1 MAERPLISIE
11 GKTESATAAAWPDT
25 MGFVLAGGQ
34 SSRMGEDK
42 ALVLFNGRPLV
53 ERALGILR
61 AAGLEASIAGAR
73 TASALQTLKAFA
85 PVVEDAETAPG
96 PLSGICAAL
105 ASTAAR
111 WAVFLPVDLPLMP
124 ATLIEFLL
132 DHARI
137 TGRAVTLASVNG
149 FAQSF
154 PAVLDR
160 VVLPALDAT
169 APARGAAMTKAPE
182 GPKMCGI
189 VGVVGLQAASAQVNQ
204 PVSIVAVE
212 MLVQAGRIEHPDGLP
227 ASRWFLNVNRPADLW
242 RAEACFTGRIA

>member
-160 VVLPALDAT
+160 VVLPALERELEAG
-169 APARGAAMTKAPE
+169 RGGCFA
-182 GPKMCGI
+182 GF
-189 VGVVGLQAASAQVNQ
+189 QAASAQLNQ